1 MAIWENGYITEERT
15 PPKFLSSSQHPL
27 KLLQSTYS
35 RPEDKIPVQLS
46 EAHKFNSIANMVSST
61 FKAVGALAF
70 ASLAAAAPTTRQ
82 VPNYPPTALSSN
94 FRLIANVT
102 GTDLAAPINHYALT
116 SYHTGAGTAYA
127 VLVPN
132 TTPTTGRIFYVN
144 GTAEEVRYNA
154 GNLLSDQG
162 TPLFPGGVSINTD
175 NTVSINGGAGQA
187 GVGLKHFPVAVPE
200 LAYLGGGEFYGCVKD
215 LVFGSAVQLFYKQEG
230 SPTPAGCADV
240 SLLPQC
246 SEGSG
251 AEDTFANT
259 VNCYADVA
267 GIDWSVYSAY

>member
-1 MAIWENGYITEERT
+1 
-15 PPKFLSSSQHPL
+15 
-27 KLLQSTYS
+27 
-35 RPEDKIPVQLS
+35 
-46 EAHKFNSIANMVSST
+46 MVSTT
-61 FKAVGALAF
+61 FKALSAMAL
-70 ASLAAAAPTTRQ
+70 ASLATAAPTTRQ

-102 GTDLAAPINHYALT
+102 GADLATPINDYALT

-132 TTPTTGRIFYVN
+132 TTPTSGRIFYVN

-154 GNLLSDQG
+154 ANVLSDEG
-162 TPLFPGGVSINTD
+162 SPLFPGGVSINAD
-175 NTVSINGGAGQA
+175 NTVSINAGAGEA
-187 GVGLKHFPVAVPE
+187 GVGLKRFPVAVPE

-215 LVFGSAVQLFYKQEG
+215 LVFGSAVQLFFKAEG
-230 SPTPAGCADV
+230 APTPAGCADV

-251 AEDTFANT
+251 AEDASANT